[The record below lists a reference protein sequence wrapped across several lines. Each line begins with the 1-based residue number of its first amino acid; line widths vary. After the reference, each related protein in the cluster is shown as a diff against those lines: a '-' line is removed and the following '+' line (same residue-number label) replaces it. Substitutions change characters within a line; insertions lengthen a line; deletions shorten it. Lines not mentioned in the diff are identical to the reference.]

1 MACAILPS
9 QELTNFFIKDKEE
22 PAANVD
28 VRVRRSVVTVPDEAY
43 VRSVVPVTTTVDS
56 PVFVST
62 LFYITLVIIRL
73 IDMGVSHPH
82 TPASL
87 QLSDEPAAN
96 ADARA
101 RRSVETAP
109 EEAHA
114 RPEAPETTT
123 DDSPQSHIPA
133 VEIVCVCGIPSG

>member
-43 VRSVVPVTTTVDS
+43 IRSVVPVTTTVDS

-62 LFYITLVIIRL
+62 LFSITSSNNP
-73 IDMGVSHPH
+73 IDRRGGFAPPHPR
-82 TPASL
+82 
-87 QLSDEPAAN
+87 EPT
-96 ADARA
+96 R
-101 RRSVETAP
+101 
-109 EEAHA
+109 
-114 RPEAPETTT
+114 
-123 DDSPQSHIPA
+123 
-133 VEIVCVCGIPSG
+133 

>member
-43 VRSVVPVTTTVDS
+43 IRSVVPVTTTVDS

-62 LFYITLVIIRL
+62 LFYIT
-73 IDMGVSHPH
+73 
-82 TPASL
+82 
-87 QLSDEPAAN
+87 
-96 ADARA
+96 
-101 RRSVETAP
+101 
-109 EEAHA
+109 
-114 RPEAPETTT
+114 
-123 DDSPQSHIPA
+123 
-133 VEIVCVCGIPSG
+133 

>member
-62 LFYITLVIIRL
+62 LFSITHSNNPIDRCGGFAPPHPREPTAIR
-73 IDMGVSHPH
+73 
-82 TPASL
+82 
-87 QLSDEPAAN
+87 
-96 ADARA
+96 
-101 RRSVETAP
+101 
-109 EEAHA
+109 
-114 RPEAPETTT
+114 
-123 DDSPQSHIPA
+123 
-133 VEIVCVCGIPSG
+133 

>member
-43 VRSVVPVTTTVDS
+43 IRSVVPVTTTVDS

-87 QLSDEPAAN
+87 
-96 ADARA
+96 
-101 RRSVETAP
+101 
-109 EEAHA
+109 
-114 RPEAPETTT
+114 
-123 DDSPQSHIPA
+123 
-133 VEIVCVCGIPSG
+133 

>member
-43 VRSVVPVTTTVDS
+43 IRSVVPVTTTVDS

-62 LFYITLVIIRL
+62 LFSITSSNNP
-73 IDMGVSHPH
+73 IDIYGGFAP
-82 TPASL
+82 PYPR
-87 QLSDEPAAN
+87 EPSAT
-96 ADARA
+96 R
-101 RRSVETAP
+101 
-109 EEAHA
+109 
-114 RPEAPETTT
+114 
-123 DDSPQSHIPA
+123 
-133 VEIVCVCGIPSG
+133 